1 MPQLTTGAPI
11 PAEILAERFGGRGH
25 EEKSLS
31 EILGDE
37 PNLLIFLRH
46 FG

>member
-1 MPQLTTGAPI
+1 MSQLTEGAAI
-11 PAEILAERFGGRGH
+11 PEDILSESFGGRGH
-25 EEKSLS
+25 EEQSFS

-37 PNLLIFLRH
+37 PSLLIFLRH